1 MPTRFT
7 LSLFLVCATLFC
19 AIVAVA
25 QNSRQLPANHLSK
38 AHPRFIAV
46 PPHGHRNPVDANG
59 TPGVDSLSNWN
70 GSYKTPGFDPNGKF
84 RNTWFYNM
92 VGNPPQHGGT
102 TNINA
107 PVVPVALDLLNPDGS
122 VFLHYDPKPF
132 ILPHAP
138 IAGIRELYIHQ
149 QPGTHSNHRRHSA
162 S

>member
-7 LSLFLVCATLFC
+7 LSLFLACATLFG

-25 QNSRQLPANHLSK
+25 QDSRQLPANHLSK

-46 PPHGHRNPVDANG
+46 SPRGHSNPGYANG
-59 TPGVDSLSNWN
+59 TPGVDSLTNWN
-70 GSYKTPGFDPNGKF
+70 GSYKAPGYDPNGKP
-84 RNTWFYNM
+84 RDTWFYNM
-92 VGNPPQHGGT
+92 VGNPPQRGGT

-132 ILPHAP
+132 LLPTIQSP
-138 IAGIRELYIHQ
+138 LF
-149 QPGTHSNHRRHSA
+149 
-162 S
+162 